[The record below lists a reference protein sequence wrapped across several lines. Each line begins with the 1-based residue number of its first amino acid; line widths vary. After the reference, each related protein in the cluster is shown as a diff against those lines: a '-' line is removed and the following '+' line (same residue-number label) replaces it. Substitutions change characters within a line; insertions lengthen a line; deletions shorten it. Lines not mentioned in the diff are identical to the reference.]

1 MTRSLLLVF
10 LVACSAKNNRADV
23 DPTPSWATSD
33 GRTQAKIELA
43 EALVVNG
50 TPEAALQMISQM
62 VEQGVRHPD
71 LLILQGRALTDMG
84 LVEEAENA
92 LSRAARRAPG
102 HSEAHNRL
110 GILYMDQQRTDEA
123 IVRFRSAVRAA
134 PKNADVHNNYGF
146 ALMAAGRH
154 AEAVPI
160 LRTALML
167 DGSQPKTRNNLGFA
181 LAVSGED
188 KAALRV
194 LRAGVSN
201 DSAQYNLALAQE
213 LRGDPERALATY
225 KLALKANPDL
235 EAATQAIARL
245 SETSKTEVSSEDEEQ
260 E

>member
-1 MTRSLLLVF
+1 
-10 LVACSAKNNRADV
+10 
-23 DPTPSWATSD
+23 
-33 GRTQAKIELA
+33 
-43 EALVVNG
+43 
-50 TPEAALQMISQM
+50 
-62 VEQGVRHPD
+62 
-71 LLILQGRALTDMG
+71 MG
-84 LVEEAENA
+84 LVDEAETA

-110 GILYMDQQRTDEA
+110 GILYLDQQRTDEA

-154 AEAVPI
+154 AEAVPV

-245 SETSKTEVSSEDEEQ
+245 SETPKPEVSSEDEEQ
-260 E
+260 EQ

>member
-1 MTRSLLLVF
+1 MKPLF
-10 LVACSAKNNRADV
+10 DF
-23 DPTPSWATSD
+23 D
-33 GRTQAKIELA
+33 
-43 EALVVNG
+43 
-50 TPEAALQMISQM
+50 
-62 VEQGVRHPD
+62 H
-71 LLILQGRALTDMG
+71 
-84 LVEEAENA
+84 
-92 LSRAARRAPG
+92 
-102 HSEAHNRL
+102 
-110 GILYMDQQRTDEA
+110 
-123 IVRFRSAVRAA
+123 VRAA

-154 AEAVPI
+154 AEAVPFYE
-160 LRTALML
+160 LRSCSTALNQRQGIIRL
-167 DGSQPKTRNNLGFA
+167 CTGRI
-181 LAVSGED
+181 GED

-245 SETSKTEVSSEDEEQ
+245 SETPKTEVSSEDEEQ